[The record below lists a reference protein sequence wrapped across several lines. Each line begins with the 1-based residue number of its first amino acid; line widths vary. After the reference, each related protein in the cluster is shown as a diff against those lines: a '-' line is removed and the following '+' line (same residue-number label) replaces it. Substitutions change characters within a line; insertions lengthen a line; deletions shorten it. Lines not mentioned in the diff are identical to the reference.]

1 MGSHHKNVN
10 ARIPQ
15 RLFLGPKLFL
25 LYINDLPDDGICN
38 VAICADDTALHSKCD
53 KTSDMWQQLE
63 LASKFE
69 CDQRDSVNWGRK
81 WLVDFNAGK
90 TQPASYDRS
99 NNAGTIDLKMGGSV
113 LEEKLSFKMLR
124 CTFSS
129 KLN

>member
-38 VAICADDTALHSKCD
+38 VAICADDTTLHSKCD

-63 LASKFE
+63 LASKLE
-69 CDQRDSVNWGRK
+69 CDQQDSVN
-81 WLVDFNAGK
+81 
-90 TQPASYDRS
+90 
-99 NNAGTIDLKMGGSV
+99 
-113 LEEKLSFKMLR
+113 
-124 CTFSS
+124 
-129 KLN
+129 